1 MRIFLLVLLAVL
13 SSCTPVGE
21 QTELEFKDKSNIPTD
36 NFQSAMQVM
45 NDNCMS
51 CHDTNSGRAF
61 TLSNNSKAQDFIDQG
76 MIVPGKS
83 AESLLVQRMKFS
95 NGIDANMP
103 MQNTRFSK
111 SDYNRVVKWID
122 SLPVVN
128 IPKPQITIQSP
139 SANSSFKNTVVI
151 KGTCTSN
158 LNIEI
163 TLGNT
168 SQGTVGC
175 INQQFETTQT
185 LSGTDGAKVI
195 KLSQTNEIG
204 EISEASI
211 TLIKDN
217 VAPVIEVIQ
226 PLANAIVY
234 ENSVQLTGNC
244 EASLNL
250 QITFAQVQRSIVCP
264 DNGRFTDSL
273 TGINTDG
280 EKPIRLQQ
288 TDRAGNSTTLNTSFV
303 KATRAA
309 EAPVIKISSPMSGT
323 SFQQSVTVAGSCEA
337 NIQVVVSG
345 DVAANSSFT
354 CPANGQYSRAL
365 TLNAPDGLKNL
376 TLQQTKNAIAAQ
388 ASLSVYRDTVK
399 PTLAIT
405 SPANLSFTRA
415 SLTVSGNCEVGIP
428 VVLSA
433 TGLAN
438 VNVTCTQGQFSRALV
453 LNSADGIKAISVTQ
467 TDAAQNATTSTISV
481 TLDTTPPLI
490 TLSAPMA
497 NLNTIAT
504 SVIVAGTCESN
515 LLVRISQ
522 STSSTSVNCTNS
534 AFSTSLTLSPGLG
547 DKNISVTQ
555 TDQAGNT
562 FEQLVKITRI
572 ADSNNYASSAH
583 EVLKNRCIGCHAVGW
598 ETQLNNVS
606 DLQQLVSLQKIIPGD
621 PEKSPVIQRMYFG
634 PNHSNSAVS
643 KMPPVASQEY
653 QGFNI
658 HEYQAVYNYITS
670 IKPAPGSGGNDTPF
684 VCNTNAE
691 ASLNP
696 LKRLTKIQYTNT
708 LRDLLKLS
716 FTTTVV
722 DSIMSNLA
730 VPLSTIPDDESKH
743 DFPGLDNQVTSAHIT
758 GQLDVAVSFAQEVT
772 SSSTRLNTFVG
783 ESCAQTYS
791 DVNCRNRFIDRFG
804 PIVLRHPLSPEQ
816 RDKFRTDA
824 AALSSY
830 ADLIAVFLME
840 SDFLYHTEFGG
851 TPVGG
856 NESQLK
862 LTPHELA
869 NRISYLFF
877 QSMPDS
883 ELRTAADSGTITTQF
898 DTVVNAAYTR
908 AQTKT
913 FSLSNTT
920 RNGFGHFMSGW
931 LQLDEIPTM
940 QSLNASSLNATL
952 GITYPSK
959 NTALPSN
966 MDLSAY
972 RSELVQEMMDMFNYY
987 SYEGNGD
994 LYDLLTSNVSFAKGQ
1009 NLAKAYGVAAWNG
1022 NTSNLITFPSTER
1035 SGILTR
1041 AGFHFHAGILS
1052 RPILKGVKIMKKVLC
1067 EDIQAPANNTAPE
1080 GVVIEA
1086 DFTVREKTHA
1096 LTQIEG
1102 TSCVS
1107 CHQRINPL
1115 GFATEDYDVFGRHR
1129 SVEHII
1135 DYAAGST
1142 VAVKPVDSSAIPQIT
1157 LTDTTSVSGG
1167 VQLSKIIADSGKAD
1181 ACIVRNFHKFTYRQK
1196 ENLSKDACSLEFM
1209 YREHKTGG
1217 LKGMMTGIVRAPAFS
1232 VRNHDGED

>member
-1 MRIFLLVLLAVL
+1 M
-13 SSCTPVGE
+13 
-21 QTELEFKDKSNIPTD
+21 EFKDKSNSPKD
-36 NFQSAMQVM
+36 AMTVM
-45 NDNCMS
+45 TENCMS
-51 CHDTNSGRAF
+51 CHQADSGRAF
-61 TLSNNSKAQDFIDQG
+61 TISNNSKAQDFIDQG

-83 AESLLVQRMKFS
+83 AQSVLVQRMKFS
-95 NGIDANMP
+95 GGNNANMP
-103 MQNTRFSK
+103 QQNTEFSRD
-111 SDYNRVVKWID
+111 DYNIVVKWID
-122 SLPVVN
+122 SLEVINV
-128 IPKPQITIQSP
+128 PKPQITIQSP
-139 SANSSFKNTVVI
+139 TTNSSFKSTVVV
-151 KGTCTSN
+151 KGTCTSD
-158 LNIEI
+158 LEIEI
-163 TLGNT
+163 TSGIT
-168 SQGTVGC
+168 SLGTVGC
-175 INQQFETTQT
+175 INQQFEKEITIAGAD
-185 LSGTDGAKVI
+185 GTKVI
-195 KLSQTNEIG
+195 KLTQANEIG
-204 EISEASI
+204 ESAEASV
-211 TLIKDN
+211 TVIKDN
-217 VAPVIEVIQ
+217 VAPVIQVIQ
-226 PLANAIVY
+226 PVANTTVY
-234 ENSVQLTGNC
+234 ENTVQLTGVC

-250 QITFAQVQRSIVCP
+250 QITFAQLQKTILCP
-264 DNGRFTDSL
+264 DDGRFSDSL

-288 TDRAGNSTTLNTSFV
+288 TDRAGNSTTLNTSFI
-303 KATRAA
+303 KATRVAQ
-309 EAPVIKISSPMSGT
+309 APVITITSPMSGT

-354 CPANGQYSRAL
+354 CPSNGQYSRAL
-365 TLNAPDGLKNL
+365 TLNSPDGVKTL
-376 TLQQTKNAIAAQ
+376 TLQQTKNAISTQ
-388 ASLSVYRDTVK
+388 VSLSVYRDTQR

-405 SPANLSFTRA
+405 SPANLSHTRS
-415 SLTVSGNCEVGIP
+415 SLTVSGNCEVGLP

-433 TGLAN
+433 TGLSN

-453 LNSADGIKAISVTQ
+453 LNSADGVKAISVTQ
-467 TDAAQNATTSTISV
+467 TDAAQNSTTSTISV

-490 TLSAPMA
+490 TLSSPMA
-497 NLNTIAT
+497 NATTIAT
-504 SVIVAGTCESN
+504 SVVVSGTCEQN
-515 LLVRISQ
+515 LVVRISQ
-522 STSSTSVNCTNS
+522 STYAATVNCTNS
-534 AFSTSLTLSPGLG
+534 AFSTTFTFSSGLG
-547 DKNISVTQ
+547 EKTISVTQ
-555 TDQAGNT
+555 TDLAGNA
-562 FEQLVKITRI
+562 FEQLVKVTRVG
-572 ADSNNYASSAH
+572 DSNNYAASAH
-583 EVLKNRCIGCHAVGW
+583 EVLKTRCIGCHSAGW
-598 ETQLNNVS
+598 ETQLNNAS

-621 PEKSPVIQRMYFG
+621 PEKSPVIMRMYFG
-634 PNHSNSAVS
+634 PNHSNNAVS

-670 IKPAPGSGGNDTPF
+670 IKPAPGTGNDTPF
-684 VCNTNAE
+684 VCDTNA
-691 ASLNP
+691 APSLNP

-708 LRDLLKLS
+708 LRDLLKRA

-722 DSIMSNLA
+722 DSIMTNLA
-730 VPLSTIPDDESKH
+730 VPLSTIPSDEAKH
-743 DFPGLDNQVTSAHIT
+743 DFPGLDNQVTSSHI
-758 GQLDVAVSFAQEVT
+758 GGHLDVAIAFAQEVT
-772 SSSTRLNTFVG
+772 STSSRLTTFVG
-783 ESCAQTYS
+783 EACAETYS

-804 PIVLRHPLSPEQ
+804 PIVLRHPLTVEE
-816 RDKFRTDA
+816 RDKFRADA
-824 AALSSY
+824 TALTSY
-830 ADLIAVFLME
+830 SDLIAVFLME
-840 SDFLYHTEFGG
+840 SDFLYHTEFRG
-851 TPVGG
+851 TPIAG

-877 QSMPDS
+877 QSMPDTD
-883 ELRTAADSGTITTQF
+883 LRNAADLGTITTQF
-898 DTVVNAAYTR
+898 ETVVNDAYTR

-913 FSLSNTT
+913 FSVSNTT
-920 RNGFGHFMSGW
+920 RNAFGHFMSGW
-931 LQLDEIPTM
+931 LQLDETPTM

-952 GITYPSK
+952 GIAYPNK

-987 SYEGNGD
+987 AYTGNGD
-994 LYDLLTSNVSFAKGQ
+994 MYDLLTSNVSFAKGT
-1009 NLAKAYGVAAWNG
+1009 NLAKAYGVAVWNG
-1022 NTSNLITFPSTER
+1022 STSNLVTFPSTER

-1052 RPILKGVKIMKKVLC
+1052 RPILKGVKVMKKILC

-1142 VAVKPVDSSAIPQIT
+1142 VAIKNVDASAIPQINIS
-1157 LTDTTSVSGG
+1157 DTTSVSGG
-1167 VQLSKIIADSGKAD
+1167 VQLSKIIADSGKAE
-1181 ACIVRNFHKFTYRQK
+1181 ACIVRNFHKYTYRQK

-1217 LKGMMTGIVRAPAFS
+1217 LKGMMTGVVRSPAFS
-1232 VRNHDGED
+1232 IRYHDGEE